1 MSKNFLNYY
10 LEEADKEYVYKLK
23 FACDDFTD
31 EQLDRLESALS
42 KYDLKS
48 ITPINR
54 TPIQEHP
61 LDFPNIKNSRVF
73 ITTVTLSYPA
83 SHDMLRQYVAEHSGV
98 ALVGVAV
105 YSQHDARD
113 GYTDHMLALKDGTW
127 KQDYETKLGTDHEQ
141 EHDVSGMYGDAYNKA
156 FMEREAA
163 KRKNRRV
170 DVVTNSL
177 IPQQHTDKE
186 GVAEADPGEA
196 GGVSVL
202 GGKK

>member
-23 FACDDFTD
+23 FACDDFSD
-31 EQLDRLESALS
+31 EQLEKLESALS
-42 KYDLKS
+42 KFDLKS
-48 ITPINR
+48 ITPLTR

-83 SHDMLRQYVAEHSGV
+83 SHDMLRQYVAQCSCV
-98 ALVGVAV
+98 PLVGVAV
-105 YSQHDARD
+105 YSEHDPRD
-113 GYTDHMLALKDGTW
+113 GYTDHMLSIADGSW
-127 KQDYETKLGTDHEQ
+127 KESYETLLGAEYEQ
-141 EHDVSGMYGDAYNKA
+141 EEDVSGLYGDAYNKA
-156 FMEREAA
+156 LLDREAE

-177 IPQQHTDKE
+177 IPEQVTDSE
-186 GVAEADPGEA
+186 GVAASDPGEA

-202 GGKK
+202 GNKK